1 MKELIYMDPKTI
13 FLMLWLGNLILAV
26 LFLSFPKVKNR
37 RTESLW
43 IAAKF
48 SEAIAYGGLIL
59 IAIGKSGIF
68 LMLVSNILLY
78 LGFALEA
85 GAVWEYR
92 GYKNWPRYILP
103 FLISAIFIRTF
114 TGIFGLRANL
124 NITISSYVIG
134 IFFLLATL
142 PLIPDKEEKAVLN
155 RVIIA
160 VNGIPALLNL
170 VRGTFSFFISGN
182 TLGSGNI
189 INLLTYLAMFVFMIS
204 NGFGF
209 LLLVRE
215 KAERELK
222 HLATIDYLTGLLN
235 RRAFLEQA
243 DKCLLMARRR
253 GSSTAL
259 LVFDLDY
266 FKRIND
272 NYGHAIGDQVLQ
284 AFARICRDRLR
295 NTDIS
300 GRTGGEEFA
309 VFLNDCALEDAIR
322 IAEDLRGSVADHSV
336 TVDTVA
342 IRFTVSIGLRLFGA
356 VDTLDDALISADKAL
371 YEAKRSG
378 RNTVVVA

>member
-1 MKELIYMDPKTI
+1 MSS
-13 FLMLWLGNLILAV
+13 A
-26 LFLSFPKVKNR
+26 SFFCWR
-37 RTESLW
+37 RC
-43 IAAKF
+43 
-48 SEAIAYGGLIL
+48 
-59 IAIGKSGIF
+59 
-68 LMLVSNILLY
+68 
-78 LGFALEA
+78 
-85 GAVWEYR
+85 
-92 GYKNWPRYILP
+92 
-103 FLISAIFIRTF
+103 
-114 TGIFGLRANL
+114 
-124 NITISSYVIG
+124 
-134 IFFLLATL
+134 
-142 PLIPDKEEKAVLN
+142 PDKEEKAVLN

-259 LVFDLDY
+259 LVF
-266 FKRIND
+266 
-272 NYGHAIGDQVLQ
+272 GDQVLQ